1 MERSQWSEDS
11 DEWLLPVIKSK
22 DLKVGGLAPLELV
35 ANNMNSLANFSSYD
49 SMISINSSQ
58 LPSLYA
64 NNNPSYSSHSSRDA
78 SSSRLP
84 DINGKAPQGN
94 LSMPQISGTSLDVSG
109 AKISN
114 TAKQR
119 VEYNLD
125 DRVEY
130 NPSMAKL
137 QNFSLL

>member
-1 MERSQWSEDS
+1 
-11 DEWLLPVIKSK
+11 LLPVIKSK
-22 DLKVGGLAPLELV
+22 ELKVGGLAPLDPV
-35 ANNMNSLANFSSYD
+35 NNMNMNSLANFASYD

-94 LSMPQISGTSLDVSG
+94 LSMPQISGSSLDVSG
-109 AKISN
+109 TKISN
-114 TAKQR
+114 TSNTNTNQKQ
-119 VEYNLD
+119 YNMD

>member
-1 MERSQWSEDS
+1 
-11 DEWLLPVIKSK
+11 LLPVIKSK
-22 DLKVGGLAPLELV
+22 DLKVGGLAPLPLDPV
-35 ANNMNSLANFSSYD
+35 NNMNMNMNMNMNSLANFASYD

-94 LSMPQISGTSLDVSG
+94 LSMPQISGSSLDVSG
-109 AKISN
+109 TKISN
-114 TAKQR
+114 TTKQKQ
-119 VEYNLD
+119 YNMD